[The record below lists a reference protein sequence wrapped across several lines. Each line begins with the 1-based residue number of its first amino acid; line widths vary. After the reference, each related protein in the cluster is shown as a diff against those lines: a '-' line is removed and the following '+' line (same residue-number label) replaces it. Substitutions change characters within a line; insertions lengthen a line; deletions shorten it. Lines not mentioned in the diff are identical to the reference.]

1 MVDGEEMMDIK
12 DLKRQGL
19 SITQIAQVTGRDP
32 KTVRKYL
39 EQKRAT
45 TLCTAPTSWSQS
57 HF

>member
-45 TLCTAPTSWSQS
+45 TLCTAPTSCIETR
-57 HF
+57 